1 MLRLTDGMSEWWFRA
16 GLEYPTVAVFA
27 FFAVFVF
34 GSCLGSFLNV
44 CIWRAAARRIG
55 RDRTLPLH
63 QVRL

>member
-34 GSCLGSFLNV
+34 GANPTPAD
-44 CIWRAAARRIG
+44 IWSSR
-55 RDRTLPLH
+55 P
-63 QVRL
+63 